1 METLC
6 AAMPAAAGRGR
17 NSYATE
23 EGEHTM
29 SDLSLPHCEKCGRVE
44 YDCVCDDGPCCECGE
59 KLTKEEREAGRDIC
73 FDCYLEGED

>member
-1 METLC
+1 
-6 AAMPAAAGRGR
+6 
-17 NSYATE
+17 
-23 EGEHTM
+23 M